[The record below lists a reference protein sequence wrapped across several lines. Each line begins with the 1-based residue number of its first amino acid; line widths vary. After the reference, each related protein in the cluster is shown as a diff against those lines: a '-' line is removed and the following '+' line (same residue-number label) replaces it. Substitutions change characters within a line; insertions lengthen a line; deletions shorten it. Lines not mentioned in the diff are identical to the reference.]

1 MKDSWALVTGA
12 SAGMG
17 RAIAQALASRGVNL
31 LVNARR
37 EDRLLDLK
45 EELRGRY
52 GVRVEPLVFDVGDLK
67 QCEAALKGKSD
78 LIPEVSILVNNAGL
92 GRGTGPMHEAS
103 IDDWELMIDTNLKG
117 LLYMTRLILPHMV
130 ERNAGHI
137 VNIGSIGGRWTLPGG
152 VVYCATKFA
161 VRAITDGLRMDL
173 TGKKIR
179 VTNIEPGIVKTE
191 FSLARL
197 GDEAEAAAVYE
208 GFNPLQ
214 PEDIAEAVIWCLERP
229 PHVNIQELVVF
240 PTDQAGMGQ
249 MYLHREP
256 TSGPGEQ
263 TNVHHQD

>member
-1 MKDSWALVTGA
+1 MKGSWALVTGA

-17 RAIAQALASRGVNL
+17 RAIARALAACGVNL

-37 EDRLLDLK
+37 ENRLLALK
-45 EELRGRY
+45 EELSREY
-52 GVRVEPLVFDVGDLK
+52 GVRVEPLVFDIGDRK
-67 QCEAALKGKSD
+67 QCESALGEKGD
-78 LIPEVSILVNNAGL
+78 LASEVSILVNNAGV
-92 GRGTGPMHEAS
+92 GRGTGPMHEGS
-103 IDDWELMIDTNLKG
+103 IMDWEEMINTNIRG

-137 VNIGSIGGRWTLPGG
+137 VNIGSVGGRWTLPGG

-173 TGKKIR
+173 TGRKIR
-179 VTNIEPGIVKTE
+179 VTNIEPGLVKTE

-197 GDEAEAAAVYE
+197 GNESAAEAVYE
-208 GFNPLQ
+208 GFEALQ

-229 PHVNIQELVVF
+229 PRVNIQEMVVF
-240 PTDQAGMGQ
+240 PTAQSGLGQ

-256 TSGPGEQ
+256 A
-263 TNVHHQD
+263 VDR